1 MAHTS
6 SSRNSHLQSS
16 KFNFILFQV
25 SLYFLLLVSPA
36 TSLSFNFSN
45 FTKSLVNNGS
55 IRLQLDALLYEP
67 IIRLTKNRQDQNSTN
82 STGRMLY
89 NAPVQLWN
97 SKTLTDFTTNF
108 SLTLRNPSDY
118 HNCASPNKTLC
129 IGDGLAFFLAPFGYF
144 IASDDSTVEDV
155 SLGSGG
161 LGLFNNSATQ
171 KIVAVKFDTFQNT
184 WDPDNSHIGIDISS
198 ILSNK
203 TISCNSSL
211 WSWMRNNSIP
221 WEAWV
226 SYDSSSLNLSVVL
239 TCSDKTIPCEIC
251 SLNYNVKLSDY
262 LPKQVT
268 IGFSSTS
275 GEAYELHQ
283 LNSWVFDST
292 LELEVNSL
300 KDFVAMAAVESSIAT
315 LSVLY
320 ALGVGPREFSY
331 AELARATNYFHETQ
345 KLGEGGFGGVYRGFL
360 SDLNMD
366 VGVKRISKGSRQG
379 EKKYPL
385 EVKIIGR
392 LRHRNL
398 VHLIGWCLQRK
409 ELLLVYEFMPN
420 RSLDSHLFQNKGSL
434 AWELRYKIALDL
446 ASALQYLH
454 EGWDQCVVHRDI
466 KLSNVILDSNFNAK
480 LGDFGL
486 ARVVENVTKS
496 QTNNVTSP
504 MGGWLVEHGK
514 GTQATN
520 VAGTM
525 GYMAPEYVFTGKAN
539 KESDVFSFGIVLLE
553 ISCGRKAIE
562 KTADPSEVCLVEW
575 VWDLYRS
582 RKHLEAADPS
592 QCMDATDKQQLECL
606 IVVGLWCSQP
616 NFNLRPSI
624 GQAINVLK
632 FDAPMP
638 ILPCCKE
645 PISSPFNRRSTFS
658 ITSFQGFLEDLCA
671 SFTGLLRIGENVVCR
686 LNGSLYGLK
695 QASRQWFA
703 KLSIALLRLGFTQSK
718 ANYSLFFKGHDASA
732 IYILVYV
739 DDILITGQ
747 NSTAITALKMTL
759 HQQFRLKD
767 LGPVKYFLGLEVAR
781 SRHGI
786 FLNQQQYALDILLD
800 MNFSGARTTAF
811 PMEQHLK
818 LSPSE
823 GDLLDDAGSYRRLI
837 GRLIYLTITRP
848 DIVHT
853 VTLLSQFMHQPR

>member
-6 SSRNSHLQSS
+6 SSRNSHLRSS

-45 FTKSLVNNGS
+45 FTKSVVYNGS
-55 IRLQLDALLYEP
+55 IILQLDAQLYEP
-67 IIRLTKNRQDQNSTN
+67 IISLTKNRQDQNSTN

-108 SLTLRNPSDY
+108 SFTLRNPLDY

-129 IGDGLAFFLAPFGYF
+129 IGDGLSFFLAPFGYF

-171 KIVAVKFDTFQNT
+171 KIVAVEFDTFQNR

-198 ILSNK
+198 FLSIK
-203 TISCNSSL
+203 TSSCNSRF
-211 WSWMRNNSIP
+211 WSWMRNNAIP
-221 WEAWV
+221 WEASV

-268 IGFSSTS
+268 IGFSSTN
-275 GEAYELHQ
+275 GKAYELHQ

-292 LELEVNSL
+292 LELEVSSL
-300 KDFVAMAAVESSIAT
+300 KDFIALAAVEFAIAT

-320 ALGVGPREFSY
+320 GIYRWRNYRKKKAAADVVVLDVPTGPREFSY
-331 AELARATNYFHETQ
+331 AELAGATSYFHETQ

-366 VGVKRISKGSRQG
+366 VAVKRISKGSRQG
-379 EKKYPL
+379 EKEYAS
-385 EVKIIGR
+385 EVKIISR
-392 LRHRNL
+392 LRHRTL
-398 VHLIGWCLQRK
+398 VHLIGWCHQRK

-420 RSLDSHLFQNKGSL
+420 GSLDSHLFQNRGSL

-466 KLSNVILDSNFNAK
+466 KSSNVILDSNFNAK

-486 ARVVENVTKS
+486 ARVVENVTES

-514 GTQATN
+514 GTQTTN

-525 GYMAPEYVFTGKAN
+525 GYMAPEYVFTGKAS

-553 ISCGRKAIE
+553 IACGRKAIE

-575 VWDLYRS
+575 VWDLYGS

-592 QCMDATDKQQLECL
+592 QCMDAADKQQLECL
-606 IVVGLWCSQP
+606 IVVGLWCSQSH
-616 NFNLRPSI
+616 FNLRPSI

-638 ILPCCKE
+638 ILPYCKE
-645 PISSPFNRRSTFS
+645 PVSSPFNWRSTFS
-658 ITSFQGFLEDLCA
+658 ITPFQGSTEE
-671 SFTGLLRIGENVVCR
+671 S
-686 LNGSLYGLK
+686 GSRPYM
-695 QASRQWFA
+695 
-703 KLSIALLRLGFTQSK
+703 
-718 ANYSLFFKGHDASA
+718 
-732 IYILVYV
+732 V
-739 DDILITGQ
+739 
-747 NSTAITALKMTL
+747 TAPT
-759 HQQFRLKD
+759 
-767 LGPVKYFLGLEVAR
+767 
-781 SRHGI
+781 
-786 FLNQQQYALDILLD
+786 
-800 MNFSGARTTAF
+800 
-811 PMEQHLK
+811 HLPP
-818 LSPSE
+818 SPSTE
-823 GDLLDDAGSYRRLI
+823 CDNNSYPMYVQKQLAPLNPPSETCHLLQLHLPSL
-837 GRLIYLTITRP
+837 P
-848 DIVHT
+848 
-853 VTLLSQFMHQPR
+853 S